1 MELEVD
7 VLIHVCRQRVAIEFF
22 GSLVGKV
29 TQIFCLKLDTVYLV
43 VTAQSVDYLL
53 SFLGWQ
59 LILSVLITGKLL
71 VEVLLRHPLA
81 QLFLRAKAFRNGE
94 ERHDRSMVD
103 AIDFYL
109 I

>member
-1 MELEVD
+1 MELEVYML
-7 VLIHVCRQRVAIEFF
+7 VYILGQRVAIKLF

-29 TQIFCLKLDTVYLV
+29 AQIFCLKLDSVYLV

-53 SFLGWQ
+53 SFLRWQ

-81 QLFLRAKAFRNGE
+81 QLFLRAAAFRNGE